1 MTQRQSHDYF
11 ASKLSDETD
20 LEDGRDQLENVLAVP
35 ASTGADPRQKGRGIL
50 TKVKRIVLGPVP

>member
-1 MTQRQSHDYF
+1 VTQRQSHDYF

-35 ASTGADPRQKGRGIL
+35 AST
-50 TKVKRIVLGPVP
+50 